1 MYKYITQE
9 FVTSTFFMEIFNTF
23 S

>member
-9 FVTSTFFMEIFNTF
+9 FVTSTFFMEIFNIF